1 VPPHQSLPNMQ
12 FVHQEREQ
20 ERERER
26 EYGKSINKN
35 RDQTQNF
42 VLETGS
48 LYIPLM
54 YHLQLWTQKH
64 DSQFEDWK
72 IEENV
77 GLGEENRKLFVWLLD
92 INTVVVDLSTS

>member
-1 VPPHQSLPNMQ
+1 MPPHQSLQNMQ
-12 FVHQEREQ
+12 FVHQERD
-20 ERERER
+20 RER

-42 VLETGS
+42 VLKTES

-54 YHLQLWTQKH
+54 YHLQLWTQRY
-64 DSQFEDWK
+64 DSQFEDRK

-77 GLGEENRKLFVWLLD
+77 GFGEENCCLFGCLTSTLL
-92 INTVVVDLSTS
+92 L

>member
-1 VPPHQSLPNMQ
+1 MPPHQSLPNMQ
-12 FVHQEREQ
+12 FVHQERER

-26 EYGKSINKN
+26 EYRKSINKN

-42 VLETGS
+42 VLKTES

-72 IEENV
+72 IKENV
-77 GLGEENRKLFVWLLD
+77 GLGEENCKLFVWLLD
-92 INTVVVDLSTS
+92 INIVEDLSTS